1 MQPDE
6 LQTFIRFTISQLSP
20 QNGQADFEK
29 VCLYFAKA
37 RIHQNI
43 LPATGPV
50 QAGGDQGRDF
60 ETFHTYLSETTIAH
74 NTYIG
79 NFSGRPVVF
88 ACSMEKDPTK
98 KNGKITSDL
107 KTITGVGTNIDRVY
121 FFSGQ
126 DIPVAARH
134 KAIDDA
140 KRTYKVKLEIID
152 ANALSQHLAEPDLF
166 WVATQFL
173 KVPANVYPEK
183 TGDGWYTTLFAEYS
197 KRKKPIRTYEEFF
210 EVKEAIRSIYKSKTE
225 KSDLPFWYALLDE
238 LIANISFGSMVRDAI
253 YERFVT
259 ALVGTE
265 FVEGQEGNIERYF
278 KDFDQHITTA
288 ELEDA
293 NHLLSFSVNAYF
305 GGRINLEKSFLDGIA
320 DRMEK
325 LIDGM
330 LSVAITDD
338 NRCALL
344 EIKASFMLNDRR
356 GEIDYRKNFNAYING
371 LNQLIAKLPGAHFF
385 PFERF
390 ADRLNKN
397 LKTLMTVADDIAP
410 LEKVVEKADQILA
423 DKGAKTILAGKLR
436 DRGVMY
442 FKAGETGKAIRI
454 FHDLKLKWFNK
465 ETMAGV
471 ILTCN
476 FLGKAYKRQGLFFA
490 AKYYHLV
497 AAYLAQKDK
506 DTAYSDKL
514 TQSLSEAAECDYV
527 TGAWVSYLNIS
538 EIHLQT
544 HGLATKDFDLYD
556 HDDTIQL
563 LYYPAVILKIAKEL
577 IPGAEQLLKEA
588 VPVYNELS
596 EDMDEIGKRF
606 VSKRDD
612 RTLKESAEE
621 EISGIPFNDID
632 GKRIISF
639 NACGCNWIFT
649 LNNTYRNNS
658 IIEEYLTVF
667 QIVLQD
673 LADEDLHLLPGDV
686 NINIRIAENGK
697 FGLQEQREDQN
708 TIEITLAPFL
718 GKTPEQRHKY
728 TFDLLVYAQMLL
740 FLRSALSTKDYKTK
754 VDSKLK
760 SSQLLEKVS
769 FGQAYTVVYGEF
781 YRREVFEKILKAKVA
796 NPFYSGRPKLRDN
809 QTLPWLN
816 FLSPLF
822 DEKRELET
830 IHNRVK
836 WFTNT
841 VAVTLPAIKSSG
853 HFRKLIEDLRS
864 DGWLDWHI
872 LHVIANKVVSKKVFT
887 EKKYRTVEDYQKLFW
902 EGMQRN
908 ETAWYTEIKAEEFQV
923 EDFKKHLE
931 VLLPMSVLSN
941 FGLDDQPRIHDAP
954 GYLQLLR
961 HRFNFFET
969 GKEIILLD

>member
-6 LQTFIRFTISQLSP
+6 IQSFIRFAISQLSP

-29 VCLYFAKA
+29 ICLYFAKA

-60 ETFHTYLSETTIAH
+60 ETFHTYLSETTIAA
-74 NTYIG
+74 NTYIS

-88 ACSMEKDPTK
+88 ACSMEKAPTK
-98 KNGKITSDL
+98 KNGKISSDL
-107 KTITGVGTNIDRVY
+107 KTITGLGTRIDRVY

-140 KRTYKVKLEIID
+140 KRDFNVKLEIID

-183 TGDGWYTTLFAEYS
+183 VGDDWYTKLFEEYT

-210 EVKEAIRSIYKSKTE
+210 EVKEAIRSIYKSKTQ
-225 KSDLPFWYALLDE
+225 KSDLSFWYTILDE

-265 FVEGQEGNIERYF
+265 YVAGQEVNIERYF
-278 KDFDQHITTA
+278 KDFDQHISTA

-305 GGRINLEKSFLDGIA
+305 GGRIKLEKNFLDSIA

-330 LSVAITDD
+330 LSVAVTDD

-356 GEIDYRKNFNAYING
+356 GEIDFRKNFKDYIDG
-371 LNQLIAKLPGAHFF
+371 LNQLIAKLPNAHFF

-397 LKTLMTVADDIAP
+397 LKTLMKVADDITP
-410 LEKVVEKADQILA
+410 LEKVLEEADQILA
-423 DKGAKTILAGKLR
+423 DKGAKTMVTGKLR
-436 DRGVMY
+436 DRAVMY
-442 FKAGETGKAIRI
+442 FEAGKTGKAIRLL
-454 FHDLKLKWFNK
+454 HDLKLKWFNK

-471 ILTCN
+471 ILTCS

-514 TQSLSEAAECDYV
+514 TQGLSEAAECDYV

-544 HGLATKDFDLYD
+544 HGLTTKDFDLYD

-588 VPVYNELS
+588 VPVYNQLS
-596 EDMDEIGKRF
+596 EDMDEIGERF
-606 VSKRDD
+606 LSKRDG
-612 RTLKESAEE
+612 RTLKESVEE
-621 EISGIPFNDID
+621 EILGIPFNDID

-649 LNNTYRNNS
+649 LNNTYRNNT
-658 IIEEYLTVF
+658 IVEEYLAVF
-667 QIVLQD
+667 QIVLQE
-673 LADEDLHLLPGDV
+673 LADEDLHLVPGDF
-686 NINIRIAENGK
+686 NINFIIAEKGQ
-697 FGLQEQREDQN
+697 FGLQEQENRN
-708 TIEITLAPFL
+708 VVEITLTPFL
-718 GKTPEQRHKY
+718 GKTPEQRHKH

-740 FLRSALSTKDYKTK
+740 LLRSALSTEDYQAKL
-754 VDSKLK
+754 DLKLK
-760 SSQLLEKVS
+760 SPQLLEKVS

-781 YRREVFEKILKAKVA
+781 YRREVFEKLLTANIT
-796 NPFYSGRPKLRDN
+796 NPFYSDRQKPKDN
-809 QTLPWLN
+809 EALPWLN
-816 FLSPLF
+816 TVSPLF
-822 DEKRELET
+822 NEKHELET
-830 IHNRVK
+830 IYNRVR
-836 WFTNT
+836 WLNNM
-841 VAVTLPAIKSSG
+841 VSVTLPAIIASERFK
-853 HFRKLIEDLRS
+853 KLVADLRS
-864 DGWLDWHI
+864 EGWLDWHI
-872 LHVIANKVVSKKVFT
+872 LHVLANKVVSKKVFI

-902 EGMQRN
+902 EGMQKN
-908 ETAWYTEIKAEEFQV
+908 ETAWYTEIKAEEFEV
-923 EDFKKHLE
+923 EDFRKYLE
-931 VLLPMSVLSN
+931 VLLPMSILSN
-941 FGLDDQPRIHDAP
+941 FGLDDQPRTQDAP
-954 GYLQLLR
+954 GYLQLLKK
-961 HRFNFFET
+961 RFSFFET
-969 GKEIILLD
+969 GKEIILFN